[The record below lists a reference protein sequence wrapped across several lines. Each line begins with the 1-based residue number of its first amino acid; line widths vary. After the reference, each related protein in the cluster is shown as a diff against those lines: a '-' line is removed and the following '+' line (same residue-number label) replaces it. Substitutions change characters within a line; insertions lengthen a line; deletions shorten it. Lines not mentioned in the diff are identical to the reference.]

1 MIESLGKLANTI
13 KFNKKKSQ
21 HKKPMPNMLFFG
33 EMGNGK
39 STTAN
44 KLMKI
49 LAPEKELK
57 KSDTFLSGKS
67 G

>member
-1 MIESLGKLANTI
+1 MIESLAKLANTI
-13 KFNKKKSQ
+13 KFYKKQKFQ
-21 HKKPMPNMLFFG
+21 KKPMPNMLFFG

-49 LAPEKELK
+49 LAPEGKLKE
-57 KSDTFLSGKS
+57 SEAF
-67 G
+67 

>member
-1 MIESLGKLANTI
+1 M
-13 KFNKKKSQ
+13 
-21 HKKPMPNMLFFG
+21 MLV
-33 EMGNGK
+33 M
-39 STTAN
+39 N

>member
-1 MIESLGKLANTI
+1 MIESLAKLANTI
-13 KFNKKKSQ
+13 KFYKKQKSQ
-21 HKKPMPNMLFFG
+21 KSQKKPMPNMLFFG

-49 LAPEKELK
+49 LAPEGKLKE
-57 KSDTFLSGKS
+57 SEAF
-67 G
+67 